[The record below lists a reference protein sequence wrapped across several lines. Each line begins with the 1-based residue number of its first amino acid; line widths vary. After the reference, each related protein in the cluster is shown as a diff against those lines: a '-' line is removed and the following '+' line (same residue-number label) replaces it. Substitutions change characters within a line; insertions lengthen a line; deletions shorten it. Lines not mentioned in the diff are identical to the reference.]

1 MSLKVRL
8 PRPNPTLPPHQQ
20 KQYMP
25 LLIGEIERAFER
37 LDAAGDLGD
46 GTGGGGVTDGQ
57 VYYTR
62 GASWDG
68 GGTAI
73 VQADAA
79 EVQVH
84 CKEAGTIKQ
93 VTVLGNP
100 SGSCTI
106 DVRRTSLGGLPATA
120 PDSICGG
127 NKPSISSNYY
137 DVDTALTS
145 WNLTV
150 SAGDVLTF
158 VLESCT
164 GFETLNVYVAIEVTA
179 GTAPHVLVQKGDLW
193 TRTATQDERLPV
205 GTDTYVLTA
214 DSNETTG
221 MKWAAPTGGG
231 SGNQLIGYASSL
243 GSSQSS
249 VDTDMVRW
257 LSIPANLLDKTGAS
271 FRFKGYGAVYND
283 AGGVRTCYLIAKF
296 GNAGSTVNALDVGFD
311 LNNGDAYELEVTVD
325 VIRISGTNVYIHA
338 RLDARPYQT
347 EIITTPI
354 AYGNEYV
361 AGTGLAYTF
370 SNAGECRIQLALNN
384 EANFNGQFYFGTL
397 ELLNNSTITTYS

>member
-46 GTGGGGVTDGQ
+46 GAGGGGVTDGQ

-68 GGTAI
+68 GGSAI

-127 NKPSISSNYY
+127 NKPSITANYY

-145 WNLTV
+145 WNLAV
-150 SAGDVLTF
+150 SAGDVLTL
-158 VLESCT
+158 VLESCS
-164 GFETLNVYVAIEVTA
+164 GFETLSIYIAIEVTA

-214 DSNETTG
+214 DSTTDTG
-221 MKWAAPTGGG
+221 LKWAAAAGGG
-231 SGNQLIGYASSL
+231 SSSYVRAEL
-243 GSSQSS
+243 GS
-249 VDTDMVRW
+249 
-257 LSIPANLLDKTGAS
+257 
-271 FRFKGYGAVYND
+271 
-283 AGGVRTCYLIAKF
+283 
-296 GNAGSTVNALDVGFD
+296 
-311 LNNGDAYELEVTVD
+311 
-325 VIRISGTNVYIHA
+325 
-338 RLDARPYQT
+338 
-347 EIITTPI
+347 TP
-354 AYGNEYV
+354 
-361 AGTGLAYTF
+361 
-370 SNAGECRIQLALNN
+370 QALNN
-384 EANFNGQFYFGTL
+384 TTLTYVSFESATGVAAMWNVANPDRLVADVAGWYKIDFNVQWGIEGATATLFWMGITEHNSAGTFVRYAARQHLRPVASNYNGGSISTMVYLEAGAFVRCWVYRSGNGAGVQIVGFGDA
-397 ELLNNSTITTYS
+397 SGYGTTHATMVKVA